1 MNINSC
7 VKVKL
12 TEKGFEIYKNIPNL
26 VKMNQKHLFFVAK
39 QTLST
44 IMFVLEDYTLWD
56 LNRIS
61 FE

>member
-1 MNINSC
+1 M
-7 VKVKL
+7 K
-12 TEKGFEIYKNIPNL
+12 TEKELIDFGNEIYKNIPNL
-26 VKMNQKHLFFVAK
+26 VKMKQKYLLSVAK

>member
-1 MNINSC
+1 M
-7 VKVKL
+7 K
-12 TEKGFEIYKNIPNL
+12 TENELIDFGNEIYKNIPNL
-26 VKMNQKHLFFVAK
+26 VKMKRKHLFFMAK